1 MKNTPKFHLTVLLF
15 FLASFCSVAQSY
27 SVPETVEFAG
37 ISINISKDAQGI
49 IQNDIKSLLSNK
61 TFLNAKLDRTAL
73 YFPIVETMLAD
84 EGIPDDFKYL
94 AVQESGLFSDVVSKS
109 NAVGFWQFKR
119 ETATEFGLRVDEQID
134 ERKNIHASTKAA
146 CLYLKRNN
154 LVLNNWISS
163 LNSYR
168 TGLSNVYKFI
178 PKEWY
183 GSNEITVNAQTDTY
197 VLRAIAHKLVL
208 EKEIA
213 KYKPSNISF
222 FEYTYNAGKSI
233 SYIAKELEVSE
244 DDIRKYNRWVNSTNI
259 PEDKPY
265 TVLIALSEEEVEPM
279 KEKVLAMNGKTD
291 IFKEDLGFPV
301 LTRITPK
308 TKNKKLPIFYEIN
321 NKSGIQA
328 QAGDDVESICV
339 RADVDVNNF
348 IKYNDLADG
357 LDAKIIPNEIYYL
370 EKKSKKAPVPF
381 HTITNAT
388 EQTLWKVS
396 QMYGIRLSKLLK
408 YNRLDAPQRLVDG
421 RVLWLQK
428 RRSSNTPVEV
438 ITLPNKPVIR
448 EVSKEVEMVQASK
461 NVTEQT
467 EGETAKIVDLN
478 FSETKYTETAIPQI
492 KASQET
498 KVSPIKPEVVAQN
511 TEIEEI
517 KPNIPIQVRQV
528 TNYTHTVTSGE
539 NYYSIARKYNVSV
552 NDVWA
557 WNKTNRDVMLGI
569 GKKLIIKSGYYNET
583 SSGVLAHG
591 IK

>member
-27 SVPETVEFAG
+27 PVPETVEFAG

-94 AVQESGLFSDVVSKS
+94 AVQESGLLSDVVSKS

-208 EKEIA
+208 EKEMV

-244 DDIRKYNRWVNSTNI
+244 DDIRKYNRWVSSTNI
-259 PEDKPY
+259 PEDKSY
-265 TVLIALSEEEVEPM
+265 IVLIALSDEEVEPM

-308 TKNKKLPIFYEIN
+308 TKNKKLPIFFEIN

-328 QAGDDVESICV
+328 QTGDDVESICV
-339 RADVDVNNF
+339 RADFDVNNF

-428 RRSSNTPVEV
+428 RRPSNTPVEV
-438 ITLPNKPVIR
+438 ITLPSKPVIR
-448 EVSKEVEMVQASK
+448 EVSKEVEMVQTSK
-461 NVTEQT
+461 NIAQQT
-467 EGETAKIVDLN
+467 EGESAKDVDLN
-478 FSETKYTETAIPQI
+478 LSEMKYTETETKVPQI
-492 KASQET
+492 KQQ
-498 KVSPIKPEVVAQN
+498 VVAQT
-511 TEIEEI
+511 TENEAVKTIT
-517 KPNIPIQVRQV
+517 PAQVRQV
-528 TNYTHTVTSGE
+528 ANHTHTVTSGE

-552 NDVWA
+552 NDVWV

-583 SSGVLAHG
+583 SSGVLAHST
-591 IK
+591 K